1 MVSELDMK
9 YLKRS
14 VELAKEAL
22 EKGDQ
27 PFGSVLVSADGGVL
41 FEDHN
46 HVAGGDH
53 TQHPEFAIA
62 RWAAENMAPD
72 ERAKSTVY
80 TCAEHCPMWAA
91 APGWVGAGR
100 LVDA

>member
-1 MVSELDMK
+1 MITPTDHKHLQRCM
-9 YLKRS
+9 
-14 VELAKEAL
+14 ELAKLAL

-53 TQHPEFAIA
+53 TQHPELAIA
-62 RWAAENMAPD
+62 RWAAANMTPEA
-72 ERAKSTVY
+72 RSKATV
-80 TCAEHCPMWAA
+80 
-91 APGWVGAGR
+91 
-100 LVDA
+100 